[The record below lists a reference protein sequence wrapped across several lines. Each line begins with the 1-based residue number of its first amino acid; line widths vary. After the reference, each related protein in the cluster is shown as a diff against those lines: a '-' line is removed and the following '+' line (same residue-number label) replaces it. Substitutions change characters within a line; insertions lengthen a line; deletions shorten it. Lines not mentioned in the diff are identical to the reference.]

1 MLALI
6 VLIVIP
12 APNSNVVPCR
22 FTFVSYRY
30 QAMRYVWAHMSHIKM
45 KRLICAVE
53 AGFLAWIFSY
63 LLRGHDSPSESCCV
77 LVNSLLFVLVCA
89 CCYAGFSYTLSS
101 RVLPFG

>member
-22 FTFVSYRY
+22 FTFVTYHY

-53 AGFLAWIFSY
+53 AGSLAWIPLGFGY
-63 LLRGHDSPSESCCV
+63 LHEVMTP
-77 LVNSLLFVLVCA
+77 LLKAVV
-89 CCYAGFSYTLSS
+89 SW
-101 RVLPFG
+101 